1 LGDKKYEESNT
12 VGCDIY
18 GTSISEEITKPL
30 SEVFVKKR
38 ALFEPEGRV
47 CAL

>member
-1 LGDKKYEESNT
+1 MFNGEN
-12 VGCDIY
+12 
-18 GTSISEEITKPL
+18 ISAKTTKAA
-30 SEVFVKKR
+30 SEVFVKKC